1 MRSYV
6 GPFPVVVTRDLDGE
20 LHVFENR
27 CAHRG
32 VEFCREYRGKAD
44 SFICPY
50 HNWTYDLKGDLTAI
64 PFRRGVKGLGGAPKD
79 FDMSEFG
86 LRRFHV
92 ATRGGV
98 IFAPNVKCRMAEH
111 TADEDRNTGNRR
123 IVLRHDGTVF
133 RERKFRNIP
142 LKRFGE
148 TIENLLLSLI
158 HI

>member
-1 MRSYV
+1 MW
-6 GPFPVVVTRDLDGE
+6 GPYPVVVTRDMDGE

-98 IFAPNVKCRMAEH
+98 IFATACDDMESIEEYLGPEICAEFDAH
-111 TADEDRNTGNRR
+111 VRRDRIQAAGRATGTSCPATGSCIRR
-123 IVLRHDGTVF
+123 T
-133 RERKFRNIP
+133 
-142 LKRFGE
+142 
-148 TIENLLLSLI
+148 
-158 HI
+158 